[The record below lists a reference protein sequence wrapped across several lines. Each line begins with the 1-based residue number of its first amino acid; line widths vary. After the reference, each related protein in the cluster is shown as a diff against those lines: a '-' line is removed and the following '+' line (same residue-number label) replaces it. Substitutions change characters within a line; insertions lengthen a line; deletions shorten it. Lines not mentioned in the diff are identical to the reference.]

1 MDVKLILAL
10 AKSGV
15 SDAEIERL
23 AGLMDGATAPQP
35 APTPAP
41 QPASVLAPAPAP
53 QPASV
58 PAPAPAPQP
67 ASVLAPAPAPQPASV
82 LATTPAPQPASVLA
96 PTPAPA
102 PQTADPAGLETLLHE
117 VLDSV
122 QGLRD
127 TVQASQVL
135 TGYQGQPTQADQ
147 LRTATQNAAG
157 FFYPPA
163 DK

>member
-23 AGLMDGATAPQP
+23 AGLMDGATAPQ
-35 APTPAP
+35 T
-41 QPASVLAPAPAP
+41 APAP
-53 QPASV
+53 QPAPVQAPEPAPQPV
-58 PAPAPAPQP
+58 PAPAPQA
-67 ASVLAPAPAPQPASV
+67 
-82 LATTPAPQPASVLA
+82 
-96 PTPAPA
+96 
-102 PQTADPAGLETLLHE
+102 ADPAGLETLLHE

-135 TGYQGQPTQADQ
+135 TGYQGQPAQADQ
-147 LRTATQNAAG
+147 LRTATQHAAG

>member
-1 MDVKLILAL
+1 MDIKLILAL

-23 AGLMDGATAPQP
+23 AGLMDGAP
-35 APTPAP
+35 AE
-41 QPASVLAPAPAP
+41 PAPAP
-53 QPASV
+53 QPV
-58 PAPAPAPQP
+58 PAVPAPQP
-67 ASVLAPAPAPQPASV
+67 ADPAVAPQPV
-82 LATTPAPQPASVLA
+82 PATAPQA
-96 PTPAPA
+96 
-102 PQTADPAGLETLLHE
+102 ADPAGLETLLHE

>member
-23 AGLMDGATAPQP
+23 AGLMDGAPAAEPAQAAGRDLPVTQPAGPAVAPQPVPATAPQ
-35 APTPAP
+35 A
-41 QPASVLAPAPAP
+41 
-53 QPASV
+53 
-58 PAPAPAPQP
+58 
-67 ASVLAPAPAPQPASV
+67 
-82 LATTPAPQPASVLA
+82 
-96 PTPAPA
+96 
-102 PQTADPAGLETLLHE
+102 ADPAGLESLLHE

-135 TGYQGQPTQADQ
+135 TGYQGQPAQADQ

>member
-23 AGLMDGATAPQP
+23 AGLMDGA
-35 APTPAP
+35 PAP
-41 QPASVLAPAPAP
+41 QPAPAPAP
-53 QPASV
+53 QPAPVPDPEPAPQPVPV

-67 ASVLAPAPAPQPASV
+67 
-82 LATTPAPQPASVLA
+82 T
-96 PTPAPA
+96 
-102 PQTADPAGLETLLHE
+102 DPAGLESLLHE

-135 TGYQGQPTQADQ
+135 TGYQGQPAQADQ
-147 LRTATQNAAG
+147 LRTATQHAAG

>member
-23 AGLMDGATAPQP
+23 AGLMDGAPAAEPAQAAGRDLPMTQP
-35 APTPAP
+35 AD
-41 QPASVLAPAPAP
+41 PAPAP
-53 QPASV
+53 QPD
-58 PAPAPAPQP
+58 PATAPQ
-67 ASVLAPAPAPQPASV
+67 A
-82 LATTPAPQPASVLA
+82 
-96 PTPAPA
+96 
-102 PQTADPAGLETLLHE
+102 ADPAGLESLLHE

>member
-35 APTPAP
+35 APAPAP
-41 QPASVLAPAPAP
+41 QPGPAPAP
-53 QPASV
+53 Q

-67 ASVLAPAPAPQPASV
+67 VPATAPAPQA
-82 LATTPAPQPASVLA
+82 
-96 PTPAPA
+96 
-102 PQTADPAGLETLLHE
+102 ADPAGLESLLHE

-135 TGYQGQPTQADQ
+135 TGYQGQPAQADQ
-147 LRTATQNAAG
+147 LRAATQNAAG

>member
-23 AGLMDGATAPQP
+23 AGLMDGAPAPQP
-35 APTPAP
+35 APEPVPQPKPVPAPEPAP
-41 QPASVLAPAPAP
+41 QPVP
-53 QPASV
+53 V
-58 PAPAPAPQP
+58 PAPAPATQP
-67 ASVLAPAPAPQPASV
+67 
-82 LATTPAPQPASVLA
+82 
-96 PTPAPA
+96 
-102 PQTADPAGLETLLHE
+102 ADPAGLETLLHE

-135 TGYQGQPTQADQ
+135 TGYQGQPAAADQ
-147 LRTATQNAAG
+147 LHTATQHAAG

-163 DK
+163 EK

>member
-1 MDVKLILAL
+1 MDIKLILAL

-35 APTPAP
+35 AP
-41 QPASVLAPAPAP
+41 APAP
-53 QPASV
+53 QPAPVPAPEPAPQPV

-67 ASVLAPAPAPQPASV
+67 
-82 LATTPAPQPASVLA
+82 
-96 PTPAPA
+96 
-102 PQTADPAGLETLLHE
+102 ADPAGLETLLHE

>member
-23 AGLMDGATAPQP
+23 AGLMDGAPAAEPAQAAGRDLSMTQP
-35 APTPAP
+35 VPAP
-41 QPASVLAPAPAP
+41 QPADPAVAP
-53 QPASV
+53 QPV
-58 PAPAPAPQP
+58 PATAPQ
-67 ASVLAPAPAPQPASV
+67 
-82 LATTPAPQPASVLA
+82 AT
-96 PTPAPA
+96 
-102 PQTADPAGLETLLHE
+102 DPAGLESLLHE

>member
-1 MDVKLILAL
+1 MDIKLILAL

-23 AGLMDGATAPQP
+23 AGLMDGA
-35 APTPAP
+35 PAP
-41 QPASVLAPAPAP
+41 QPTPAPAP
-53 QPASV
+53 QPVPVPTPAPAPQPVPVPTPAPAPQPV
-58 PAPAPAPQP
+58 PAPAPAPAPP
-67 ASVLAPAPAPQPASV
+67 A
-82 LATTPAPQPASVLA
+82 
-96 PTPAPA
+96 
-102 PQTADPAGLETLLHE
+102 ADPAGLETLLHE

>member
-1 MDVKLILAL
+1 MDIKLILAL

-23 AGLMDGATAPQP
+23 AGLMDGAPAAEPAQAAGRDLPMTLPVPADPAVAPQPVPATAPQ
-35 APTPAP
+35 A
-41 QPASVLAPAPAP
+41 
-53 QPASV
+53 
-58 PAPAPAPQP
+58 
-67 ASVLAPAPAPQPASV
+67 
-82 LATTPAPQPASVLA
+82 
-96 PTPAPA
+96 
-102 PQTADPAGLETLLHE
+102 ADPAGLETLLHE

>member
-23 AGLMDGATAPQP
+23 AGLMDGAPADPAVAPQP
-35 APTPAP
+35 VPAVPAP
-41 QPASVLAPAPAP
+41 QPADPAVAP
-53 QPASV
+53 QPV
-58 PAPAPAPQP
+58 PATAPQ
-67 ASVLAPAPAPQPASV
+67 A
-82 LATTPAPQPASVLA
+82 
-96 PTPAPA
+96 
-102 PQTADPAGLETLLHE
+102 ADPAGLESLLHE

>member
-23 AGLMDGATAPQP
+23 AGLMDGAPAAEPAQAAGRDLPMTQP
-35 APTPAP
+35 AD
-41 QPASVLAPAPAP
+41 PAPAP
-53 QPASV
+53 QPV
-58 PAPAPAPQP
+58 PAPAPQP
-67 ASVLAPAPAPQPASV
+67 
-82 LATTPAPQPASVLA
+82 
-96 PTPAPA
+96 
-102 PQTADPAGLETLLHE
+102 ADPAGLETLLHE

-135 TGYQGQPTQADQ
+135 TGYQGQPAAAEQ
-147 LRTATQNAAG
+147 LRTATQKAAG

>member
-35 APTPAP
+35 AP
-41 QPASVLAPAPAP
+41 APAP
-53 QPASV
+53 QPA
-58 PAPAPAPQP
+58 PEPAPQP
-67 ASVLAPAPAPQPASV
+67 VP
-82 LATTPAPQPASVLA
+82 A

-102 PQTADPAGLETLLHE
+102 PQPADPAGLESLLHE

-135 TGYQGQPTQADQ
+135 TGYQGQPAAADQ
-147 LRTATQNAAG
+147 LHTATQHAAG

>member
-23 AGLMDGATAPQP
+23 AGLMDG
-35 APTPAP
+35 TPAP
-41 QPASVLAPAPAP
+41 Q
-53 QPASV
+53 

-67 ASVLAPAPAPQPASV
+67 APAPAPQPAPV
-82 LATTPAPQPASVLA
+82 PAPEPAPQP
-96 PTPAPA
+96 
-102 PQTADPAGLETLLHE
+102 ADPAGLETLLHE

-135 TGYQGQPTQADQ
+135 IGYQGQPAAADQ
-147 LRTATQNAAG
+147 LHTATQHAAG

>member
-23 AGLMDGATAPQP
+23 AGLMDGAPAAEPAQAAGRDLPMTQPVPAAQPADPAVAPQP
-35 APTPAP
+35 
-41 QPASVLAPAPAP
+41 VPAPAP
-53 QPASV
+53 QPA
-58 PAPAPAPQP
+58 
-67 ASVLAPAPAPQPASV
+67 
-82 LATTPAPQPASVLA
+82 
-96 PTPAPA
+96 
-102 PQTADPAGLETLLHE
+102 DPAGLESLLHE

>member
-1 MDVKLILAL
+1 MDIKLILAL

-41 QPASVLAPAPAP
+41 QPAPQPAPVQAPEPAPA
-53 QPASV
+53 
-58 PAPAPAPQP
+58 
-67 ASVLAPAPAPQPASV
+67 
-82 LATTPAPQPASVLA
+82 
-96 PTPAPA
+96 PAPA
-102 PQTADPAGLETLLHE
+102 PQTADPAGLESLLHE

-135 TGYQGQPTQADQ
+135 TGYQGQPAAADQ
-147 LRTATQNAAG
+147 LHTATQHAAG

>member
-23 AGLMDGATAPQP
+23 AGLMDGAPDAEPAQAAGRDLPMTQPVPAAQPVDPAVAPQTVPATAPQ
-35 APTPAP
+35 A
-41 QPASVLAPAPAP
+41 
-53 QPASV
+53 
-58 PAPAPAPQP
+58 
-67 ASVLAPAPAPQPASV
+67 
-82 LATTPAPQPASVLA
+82 
-96 PTPAPA
+96 
-102 PQTADPAGLETLLHE
+102 ADPAGLESLLHE

-135 TGYQGQPTQADQ
+135 TGYQGQPSAADQ
-147 LRTATQNAAG
+147 LHTATQHAAG

>member
-1 MDVKLILAL
+1 MDIKLILAL

-23 AGLMDGATAPQP
+23 AGLMDGAPAEPAQAAGRDLPVTQPVPAAQPADPAVAPQPVPATAPQ
-35 APTPAP
+35 A
-41 QPASVLAPAPAP
+41 
-53 QPASV
+53 
-58 PAPAPAPQP
+58 
-67 ASVLAPAPAPQPASV
+67 
-82 LATTPAPQPASVLA
+82 
-96 PTPAPA
+96 
-102 PQTADPAGLETLLHE
+102 ADPAGLESLLHE

>member
-1 MDVKLILAL
+1 MDIKLILAL

-35 APTPAP
+35 
-41 QPASVLAPAPAP
+41 SPAPAP
-53 QPASV
+53 QPAPVPAPEPTPQPV
-58 PAPAPAPQP
+58 PAPAP
-67 ASVLAPAPAPQPASV
+67 
-82 LATTPAPQPASVLA
+82 TPAPQA
-96 PTPAPA
+96 
-102 PQTADPAGLETLLHE
+102 ADPAGLESLLHE

>member
-23 AGLMDGATAPQP
+23 AGLMDGAPAAEPAQAAGRDLPMTQPADPAVAPQPVPATAPQ
-35 APTPAP
+35 A
-41 QPASVLAPAPAP
+41 
-53 QPASV
+53 
-58 PAPAPAPQP
+58 
-67 ASVLAPAPAPQPASV
+67 
-82 LATTPAPQPASVLA
+82 
-96 PTPAPA
+96 
-102 PQTADPAGLETLLHE
+102 ADPAGLESLLHE

-135 TGYQGQPTQADQ
+135 TGYQGQPAAADQ
-147 LRTATQNAAG
+147 LHTATQHAAG

>member
-23 AGLMDGATAPQP
+23 AGLMDGAPAAEPAQAAGRDLPMTQP
-35 APTPAP
+35 VPAP
-41 QPASVLAPAPAP
+41 QPADPAVAP
-53 QPASV
+53 QPV
-58 PAPAPAPQP
+58 PATAPQ
-67 ASVLAPAPAPQPASV
+67 A
-82 LATTPAPQPASVLA
+82 
-96 PTPAPA
+96 
-102 PQTADPAGLETLLHE
+102 ADPAGLESLLHE

-147 LRTATQNAAG
+147 LRTATRNAAG

>member
-1 MDVKLILAL
+1 MDIKLILAL

-15 SDAEIERL
+15 SDAEIVRL
-23 AGLMDGATAPQP
+23 AGLMDGAPQP
-35 APTPAP
+35 AP
-41 QPASVLAPAPAP
+41 VPAPAP
-53 QPASV
+53 Q

-67 ASVLAPAPAPQPASV
+67 VPAPAPQA
-82 LATTPAPQPASVLA
+82 
-96 PTPAPA
+96 
-102 PQTADPAGLETLLHE
+102 ADPAGLESLLHE

-135 TGYQGQPTQADQ
+135 TGYQGQPTQAD
-147 LRTATQNAAG
+147 LLHTATQHAAG
-157 FFYPPA
+157 YFYPPA

>member
-1 MDVKLILAL
+1 MDIKLILAL

-23 AGLMDGATAPQP
+23 AGLMDGAPAEPAQAVGRDLPVTQPAGPAVAPQP
-35 APTPAP
+35 VPAT
-41 QPASVLAPAPAP
+41 APAP
-53 QPASV
+53 QPV
-58 PAPAPAPQP
+58 PAPAPAPQ
-67 ASVLAPAPAPQPASV
+67 A
-82 LATTPAPQPASVLA
+82 
-96 PTPAPA
+96 
-102 PQTADPAGLETLLHE
+102 ADPAGLETLLHE

-147 LRTATQNAAG
+147 LHTATQHAAG

>member
-1 MDVKLILAL
+1 MDIKLILAL

-35 APTPAP
+35 AP
-41 QPASVLAPAPAP
+41 APAP
-53 QPASV
+53 Q

-67 ASVLAPAPAPQPASV
+67 VPATAPAPQPVPATAPAPQPVPAPAPQA
-82 LATTPAPQPASVLA
+82 
-96 PTPAPA
+96 
-102 PQTADPAGLETLLHE
+102 ADPAGLESLLHE

-127 TVQASQVL
+127 TVQASQLL
-135 TGYQGQPTQADQ
+135 TGYQTQPASREDA
-147 LRTATQNAAG
+147 LKTAMMHATGN
-157 FFYPPA
+157 FIPPETR
-163 DK
+163 

>member
-23 AGLMDGATAPQP
+23 AGLMDGAPSDP
-35 APTPAP
+35 APTPQPVPAVPAP
-41 QPASVLAPAPAP
+41 QPADPAVAPQPVPAPAP
-53 QPASV
+53 QPV
-58 PAPAPAPQP
+58 PATAPQ
-67 ASVLAPAPAPQPASV
+67 A
-82 LATTPAPQPASVLA
+82 
-96 PTPAPA
+96 
-102 PQTADPAGLETLLHE
+102 ADPAGLESLLHE

>member
-1 MDVKLILAL
+1 MDIKLILAL

-23 AGLMDGATAPQP
+23 AGLMDGAPAVEPAQAAGRDLPMTQPADPAPSPQP
-35 APTPAP
+35 
-41 QPASVLAPAPAP
+41 VPAPAP
-53 QPASV
+53 QA
-58 PAPAPAPQP
+58 
-67 ASVLAPAPAPQPASV
+67 
-82 LATTPAPQPASVLA
+82 
-96 PTPAPA
+96 
-102 PQTADPAGLETLLHE
+102 ADPAGLESLLHE

>member
-23 AGLMDGATAPQP
+23 AGLMDGA
-35 APTPAP
+35 PAP
-41 QPASVLAPAPAP
+41 QPAPAPAP
-53 QPASV
+53 QPVPAPAPQPVPVPAPEPVPQPV
-58 PAPAPAPQP
+58 PAPAPAPQ
-67 ASVLAPAPAPQPASV
+67 A
-82 LATTPAPQPASVLA
+82 
-96 PTPAPA
+96 
-102 PQTADPAGLETLLHE
+102 ADPAGLETLLHE

>member
-1 MDVKLILAL
+1 MDIKLILAL

-23 AGLMDGATAPQP
+23 AGLMDGAP
-35 APTPAP
+35 A
-41 QPASVLAPAPAP
+41 APAPAP
-53 QPASV
+53 QPV
-58 PAPAPAPQP
+58 PAVQAPQP
-67 ASVLAPAPAPQPASV
+67 VDPAV
-82 LATTPAPQPASVLA
+82 
-96 PTPAPA
+96 A
-102 PQTADPAGLETLLHE
+102 PQTVPPTAPQAADPAGLESLLHE

-135 TGYQGQPTQADQ
+135 TGYQGQPAQADQ

>member
-10 AKSGV
+10 SKSGV

-23 AGLMDGATAPQP
+23 AGLMDGAQAE
-35 APTPAP
+35 
-41 QPASVLAPAPAP
+41 PAPAP
-53 QPASV
+53 QPV
-58 PAPAPAPQP
+58 PATAPQP
-67 ASVLAPAPAPQPASV
+67 
-82 LATTPAPQPASVLA
+82 
-96 PTPAPA
+96 
-102 PQTADPAGLETLLHE
+102 ADPAGLESLLHE

-135 TGYQGQPTQADQ
+135 TGYQGQPAQADQ
-147 LRTATQNAAG
+147 LRTATQHAAG

>member
-1 MDVKLILAL
+1 MDIKLILAL

-23 AGLMDGATAPQP
+23 AGLMDGA
-35 APTPAP
+35 PAP
-41 QPASVLAPAPAP
+41 QPTPAPAP
-53 QPASV
+53 QPTPAPAPQPVPVPAPQPAPV

-67 ASVLAPAPAPQPASV
+67 VPAPAPAPQP
-82 LATTPAPQPASVLA
+82 
-96 PTPAPA
+96 
-102 PQTADPAGLETLLHE
+102 ADPAGLETLLHE

>member
-23 AGLMDGATAPQP
+23 AGLMDGAPAPQP
-35 APTPAP
+35 APEPAP
-41 QPASVLAPAPAP
+41 QPVPVPAPAP
-53 QPASV
+53 QPAPV
-58 PAPAPAPQP
+58 PAPEPAPQP
-67 ASVLAPAPAPQPASV
+67 
-82 LATTPAPQPASVLA
+82 
-96 PTPAPA
+96 
-102 PQTADPAGLETLLHE
+102 ADPAGLETLLHE

-135 TGYQGQPTQADQ
+135 TGYQGQPAAADQ
-147 LRTATQNAAG
+147 LHTATQHAAG

-163 DK
+163 EK

>member
-23 AGLMDGATAPQP
+23 AGLMDGASAPQP
-35 APTPAP
+35 AQAAGRDLPMTQPVPAP
-41 QPASVLAPAPAP
+41 QPADPAVATQPVPATAP
-53 QPASV
+53 QA
-58 PAPAPAPQP
+58 
-67 ASVLAPAPAPQPASV
+67 
-82 LATTPAPQPASVLA
+82 
-96 PTPAPA
+96 
-102 PQTADPAGLETLLHE
+102 ADPAGLETLLHE

-135 TGYQGQPTQADQ
+135 TGYQEKPEEADQ
-147 LRTATQNAAG
+147 LLTATQNAAG
-157 FFYPPA
+157 FFYPPS

>member
-15 SDAEIERL
+15 SDSEIERL
-23 AGLMDGATAPQP
+23 AGLMDGAP
-35 APTPAP
+35 AE
-41 QPASVLAPAPAP
+41 PAPAP
-53 QPASV
+53 QPV
-58 PAPAPAPQP
+58 PAPQP
-67 ASVLAPAPAPQPASV
+67 ADPALAPQPV
-82 LATTPAPQPASVLA
+82 PATAPQA
-96 PTPAPA
+96 
-102 PQTADPAGLETLLHE
+102 ADPAGLESLLHE

-135 TGYQGQPTQADQ
+135 TGYQGQPAQADQ

-157 FFYPPA
+157 FFYPPS

>member
-1 MDVKLILAL
+1 MDIKLILAL

-23 AGLMDGATAPQP
+23 AGLMDGAPAEPAQAAGRDLPMTQPVPAAQPADPAVAPQPVPATAPQ
-35 APTPAP
+35 A
-41 QPASVLAPAPAP
+41 
-53 QPASV
+53 
-58 PAPAPAPQP
+58 
-67 ASVLAPAPAPQPASV
+67 
-82 LATTPAPQPASVLA
+82 
-96 PTPAPA
+96 
-102 PQTADPAGLETLLHE
+102 ADPAGLETLLHE

>member
-35 APTPAP
+35 APAPAPQPVPAVPAP
-41 QPASVLAPAPAP
+41 QPADPAPVPAPEPAP
-53 QPASV
+53 QP
-58 PAPAPAPQP
+58 
-67 ASVLAPAPAPQPASV
+67 
-82 LATTPAPQPASVLA
+82 T
-96 PTPAPA
+96 
-102 PQTADPAGLETLLHE
+102 DPAGLESLLHE

-135 TGYQGQPTQADQ
+135 TGYQGQPAAADQ
-147 LRTATQNAAG
+147 LHTATQHAAG

-163 DK
+163 DNNIER

>member
-35 APTPAP
+35 AP
-41 QPASVLAPAPAP
+41 APAP
-53 QPASV
+53 QPVPAPEPAPQPVPV

-67 ASVLAPAPAPQPASV
+67 A
-82 LATTPAPQPASVLA
+82 
-96 PTPAPA
+96 
-102 PQTADPAGLETLLHE
+102 DPAGLESLLHE

>member
-1 MDVKLILAL
+1 MDIKLILAL

-23 AGLMDGATAPQP
+23 AGLMDGAPAAEPAQAAGRDLPMTQP
-35 APTPAP
+35 VPAP
-41 QPASVLAPAPAP
+41 QPADPAPAP
-53 QPASV
+53 QG
-58 PAPAPAPQP
+58 
-67 ASVLAPAPAPQPASV
+67 
-82 LATTPAPQPASVLA
+82 
-96 PTPAPA
+96 
-102 PQTADPAGLETLLHE
+102 ADPAGLESLLHE

>member
-1 MDVKLILAL
+1 MDIKLILAL

-23 AGLMDGATAPQP
+23 AGLMDGAP
-35 APTPAP
+35 A
-41 QPASVLAPAPAP
+41 APAPAP
-53 QPASV
+53 QPV
-58 PAPAPAPQP
+58 PAVQAPQPADPAPAPQP
-67 ASVLAPAPAPQPASV
+67 VPAPAPQA
-82 LATTPAPQPASVLA
+82 
-96 PTPAPA
+96 
-102 PQTADPAGLETLLHE
+102 ADPAGLETLLHE

-147 LRTATQNAAG
+147 LRTATQHAAG